1 MADIKVFISS
11 VQAEFADERRRLY
24 EYIRQDALLGQ
35 FFVPFIFENMPAVD
49 LTAPQAYLKEAAECD
64 IYLGLYGMRYGYE
77 DAEGVSPTER
87 EYDMATEKHAHRLI
101 YILRSKEERHPK
113 EKAFISKVEQ
123 AVVRRS
129 FGDYEELRTAVYT
142 SLVRYLE
149 QKEIVRKLPFD
160 ASANLS
166 ATWED
171 IDREKVRRFVER
183 AQEKRKSKIKFSDGL
198 ESIFSGIHVLT
209 EDGRLTNSAILLF
222 GKDPQRFFRTSEVK
236 CAQFYGTRV
245 EKPIRNYQVY
255 QGTLFELIDQAV
267 GFVMSRIDA
276 RVGTRK
282 DGADAPIQYELP
294 ETAVAEAIANAIA
307 HRDYTSN
314 ATVQVMLF
322 RDRLEV
328 WNPGRLPYGLT
339 VDKLRSLHSSDPT
352 NPVIA
357 HPLFLTGNIEH
368 LGTGTTDMIRDCV
381 AEGLKAPEF
390 IQEEDFRVII
400 WRKSNRAEG
409 KEVIESGEKVIESEE
424 KVTESAEKVT
434 EIKLTR
440 KQLMVLDFCDEMP
453 HSAQEILEHVG
464 VKYQTKTVQQYV
476 TKLVN
481 CGKLRPTL
489 ANPNSPDRK
498 YITAKS

>member
-1 MADIKVFISS
+1 MAEIKVFISS
-11 VQAEFADERRRLY
+11 VQAEFAQERRKLY

-35 FFVPFIFENMPAVD
+35 FFEPFIFENMPAVD
-49 LTAPQAYLKEAAECD
+49 LTAPQAYLKEAASCD
-64 IYLGLYGMRYGYE
+64 IYLGLYGVRYGYE

-87 EYDMATEKHAHRLI
+87 EYDTATEHHAHRLI
-101 YILRSKEERHPK
+101 YILRSGMERHPK
-113 EKAFISKVEQ
+113 EAAFISKVEQ

-183 AQEKRKSKIKFSDGL
+183 AQEKRKSKIQFSDGL

-236 CAQFYGTRV
+236 CAQFYGTKV
-245 EKPIRNYQVY
+245 EKPIKNYQVY
-255 QGTLFELIDQAV
+255 QGSLFELIDQAV

-276 RVGTRK
+276 SVGTRK
-282 DGADAPIQYELP
+282 DGTDAPIHYELP

-314 ATVQVMLF
+314 ASVQVMLF

-328 WNPGRLPYGLT
+328 WNPGRLPYGMT

-368 LGTGTTDMIRDCV
+368 LGTGTTDMIRDCE
-381 AEGLKAPEF
+381 AEGLRSPEF
-390 IQEEDFRVII
+390 IQEEDFRVVI
-400 WRKSNRAEG
+400 WRKVTEPVAEKVIEPTG
-409 KEVIESGEKVIESEE
+409 KVIESGEKVIELR
-424 KVTESAEKVT
+424 
-434 EIKLTR
+434 LTK
-440 KQLMVLDFCDEMP
+440 KQLRVLDFCEEMP
-453 HSAQEILEHVG
+453 RSAQEILEFVG

-481 CGKLRPTL
+481 AGKLRPTRV
-489 ANPNSPDRK
+489 NQNSPERK
-498 YITAKS
+498 YITAKE

>member
-1 MADIKVFISS
+1 M
-11 VQAEFADERRRLY
+11 
-24 EYIRQDALLGQ
+24 
-35 FFVPFIFENMPAVD
+35 
-49 LTAPQAYLKEAAECD
+49 
-64 IYLGLYGMRYGYE
+64 
-77 DAEGVSPTER
+77 
-87 EYDMATEKHAHRLI
+87 
-101 YILRSKEERHPK
+101 
-113 EKAFISKVEQ
+113 
-123 AVVRRS
+123 VRRS

-166 ATWED
+166 ATWDD

-183 AQEKRKSKIKFSDGL
+183 AQEKRKSKIQFSDGL

-236 CAQFYGTRV
+236 CAPFYGTRV
-245 EKPIRNYQVY
+245 EKPIKNYQVY

-276 RVGTRK
+276 SVGTRK
-282 DGADAPIQYELP
+282 DGTDAPIHYELP

-328 WNPGRLPYGLT
+328 WNPGRLPYGMT

-368 LGTGTTDMIRDCV
+368 LGTGTTDMIRDCE
-381 AEGLKAPEF
+381 AEGLRSPEF
-390 IQEEDFRVII
+390 IQEEDFRVVI
-400 WRKSNRAEG
+400 WRKVIEPVDG
-409 KEVIESGEKVIESEE
+409 EVIESREKVIEPAE
-424 KVTESAEKVT
+424 KVTESDEKVI
-434 EIKLTR
+434 EVKLTK
-440 KQLMVLDFCDEMP
+440 KQLKVLEFCEEMP
-453 HSAQEILEHVG
+453 KSAQEILEFVG

-481 CGKLRPTL
+481 CGRLRPTHQ
-489 ANPNSPDRK
+489 NQNSPDRK
-498 YITAKS
+498 YVTAKD